1 MARILIVE
9 DQLAARVLLRS
20 VLVRAGHQTVLAE
33 NGEEALGYLR
43 TDPAI
48 DIVVTDLDM
57 PKMNGVEL
65 LSQLAALSRRIATVV
80 VTVYTEHERSLW
92 ADSLRDVDVVEKPLD
107 GPIFL
112 QTVDRVLG
120 VQPSRV

>member
-33 NGEEALGYLR
+33 NGEDALGYLR